1 MNVGEWDWTVAG
13 YTEKSKDITTSC
25 SANQMTA
32 YGPQRVVYSLW
43 YSDLYKEYK
52 GEKPNDPGFV
62 SGIMRVCVC
71 LTVREGDLEWLG
83 GVSEVPQRQAAV
95 RVTAHELLPF
105 VMPADRVDGL
115 HRSHRQS
122 QCFSQSH
129 KALQVNHCVM
139 QCHEKEA
146 WLGKR
151 NQESCSRPHTT
162 PSSASGWDQSP
173 PKNWSKFKWTVTTYR
188 TAKPK
193 LHTGEIKLI
202 QKWNV
207 MTHDT
212 DSYSI

>member
-1 MNVGEWDWTVAG
+1 MVHRGLFTVYDIQI
-13 YTEKSKDITTSC
+13 YTKSI
-25 SANQMTA
+25 A
-32 YGPQRVVYSLW
+32 
-43 YSDLYKEYK
+43 
-52 GEKPNDPGFV
+52 PGFV
-62 SGIMRVCVC
+62 SGIMRVCVSH
-71 LTVREGDLEWLG
+71 REGRWPG
-83 GVSEVPQRQAAV
+83 MAWWCFWGS
-95 RVTAHELLPF
+95 TASGCRPSDCTWTASLRDASWQSGW
-105 VMPADRVDGL
+105 PAPIT
-115 HRSHRQS
+115 QS

-139 QCHEKEA
+139 HCHEKEA

-193 LHTGEIKLI
+193 LHTGEIKPI